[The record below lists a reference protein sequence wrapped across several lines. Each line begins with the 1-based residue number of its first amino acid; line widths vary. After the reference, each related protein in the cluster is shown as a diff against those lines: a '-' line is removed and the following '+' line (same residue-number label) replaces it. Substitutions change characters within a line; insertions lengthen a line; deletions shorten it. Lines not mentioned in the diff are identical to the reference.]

1 MIFHTKQNINA
12 VLSCCRKGKELA
24 GDDFGIWENIRV
36 TLRFGNNFAWALRED
51 VFLVMRCFWWW
62 SLYLTVSVTLW
73 VGVVQSCMLEVWVEL
88 RAEKQWHD
96 QALYINKEPA
106 SGGGKRGRG
115 FCFVAPLS
123 LQLHRCLKWATS
135 PKKKEKKK
143 KKKSQLGITIFDNHP

>member
-1 MIFHTKQNINA
+1 MIFHTKQNINV

-88 RAEKQWHD
+88 RTEKQWHD

-106 SGGGKRGRG
+106 QGGRQEGKRVL
-115 FCFVAPLS
+115 FCGPPLS
-123 LQLHRCLKWATS
+123 AVTTLLKMSYFT
-135 PKKKEKKK
+135 KKK
-143 KKKSQLGITIFDNHP
+143 KKKKKRKRKKNHNWV